1 MKPDQLR
8 NNNKNIFLKIFLIGL
23 VSIVIALIGYYI
35 VVVNLFPA
43 FSLSASG
50 EVNWNL
56 LEGFASV
63 LSLALLTGGFTFAL
77 TEYINTE
84 NAKLAEKLAEDR
96 EKAKLSYDI
105 YKAIFDKLTDPEQEE
120 ARRWILS
127 NVTIKKDDEDIAVWY
142 KQTHAK
148 IMKTTRGNKDG
159 LPEGQEAVKIT
170 LNCFDYIGFIAVHY
184 WDIEDDSLDWISA
197 PIAKVWRRIGPYVEH
212 VRTLRGSNEYYISA
226 EYIGRLCIKWRQ
238 DKGLPDE
245 KYVKETP

>member
-1 MKPDQLR
+1 MKPDQPR

-23 VSIVIALIGYYI
+23 GSIVIALIGYVI
-35 VVVNLFPA
+35 IVNLFPA
-43 FSLSASG
+43 FSRNASG

-63 LSLALLTGGFTFAL
+63 LSLALLAGGLTFAL
-77 TEYINTE
+77 TEYVNTE
-84 NAKLAEKLAEDR
+84 NTKLAEKLAEDR

-105 YKAIFDKLTDPEQEE
+105 YKAIFDKLTNPEQEA

-127 NVTIKKDDEDIAVWY
+127 NITIKGDDEDISVWY

-148 IMKTTRGNKDG
+148 IMKITEGNKDS
-159 LPEGQEAVKIT
+159 LPEGQEAVKMT
-170 LNCFDYIGFIAVHY
+170 LNCFDYIGYIADHY

-226 EYIGRLCIKWRQ
+226 EYIGRLCVKWRQ

-245 KYVKETP
+245 KYMKETP

>member
-1 MKPDQLR
+1 MKPEQPR
-8 NNNKNIFLKIFLIGL
+8 NNNQNILRKLMLIGL
-23 VSIVIALIGYYI
+23 GSIVIALLGYFLI
-35 VVVNLFPA
+35 VNLFPS
-43 FSLSASG
+43 FSRNASG

-63 LSLALLTGGFTFAL
+63 LSLALLAGGLTFAL
-77 TEYINTE
+77 TEYISTE
-84 NAKLAEKLAEDR
+84 NAKQT

-105 YKAIFDKLTDPEQEE
+105 YKAIFDKLTAPEQEA

-127 NVTIKKDDEDIAVWY
+127 NITIKKDDEDITVWY

-159 LPEGQEAVKIT
+159 LPDGQEAVKIT

-197 PIAKVWRRIGPYVEH
+197 PIVKVWRRIGPYVEH
-212 VRTLRGSNEYYISA
+212 VRTLRSSNEYYISA
-226 EYIGRLCIKWRQ
+226 EHIGRLCIKWRQ